1 MLHVTPYDLSRAIA
15 AAIIHRD
22 KRKIAKAL
30 CQNRV
35 ERLRQRLGGIVK
47 GKQYSQWRVIHD
59 SVNSVRCSSNVR
71 TIKLTQAIMK
81 KTETKSERWKKQLQS
96 WGTLLAFALVL
107 MLVVEA
113 FLTRETVGTMAPA
126 IDTTTLNG
134 ERFSLQQFRGEPAV
148 VHFWATWCP
157 VCELE
162 QGMVNTLANEVP
174 MITVAMQ
181 SGTPEEVRD
190 YLKQQGVAY
199 LVVNDE
205 RSWFSNQY
213 SVKAV
218 PASFILDSEGRVRF
232 ATRGYTTGWGLRIRL
247 WLAGLF

>member
-1 MLHVTPYDLSRAIA
+1 
-15 AAIIHRD
+15 
-22 KRKIAKAL
+22 
-30 CQNRV
+30 
-35 ERLRQRLGGIVK
+35 
-47 GKQYSQWRVIHD
+47 
-59 SVNSVRCSSNVR
+59 
-71 TIKLTQAIMK
+71 MK
-81 KTETKSERWKKQLQS
+81 KTETTPGRWKKQLQS
-96 WGTLLAFALVL
+96 WGTLLAFALLL

-126 IDTTTLNG
+126 IDATTLNG
-134 ERFSLQQFRGEPAV
+134 ERFSLQQFKGKPAV

-162 QGMVNTLANEVP
+162 QGMVNTLAREVP

-181 SGTPEEVRD
+181 SGTPEEVRN

-199 LVVNDE
+199 PVVNDE
-205 RSWFSNQY
+205 RSWLSNQY